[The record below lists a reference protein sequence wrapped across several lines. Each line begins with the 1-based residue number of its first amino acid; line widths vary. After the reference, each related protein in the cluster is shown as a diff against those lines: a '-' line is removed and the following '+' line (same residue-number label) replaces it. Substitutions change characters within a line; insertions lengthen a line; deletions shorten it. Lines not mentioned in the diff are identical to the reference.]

1 MARSA
6 GASVSRMDRYLAAT
20 VFKFVGVVL
29 ACLLVVVTLFTVVD
43 ELGDI
48 TPGYTEA
55 HALLYVLY
63 STPRRLYE
71 LVPYGAF
78 IGALVGLGVL
88 ASQSELTVLRSVGV
102 SLARLFGSACV
113 PILAVLAGNGLLGEF
128 VAPPAEDA
136 ANTLKLSVQRGD
148 AAGAI
153 DSTTWYRDDEVIT
166 SVDGYRG
173 DGTLVGV
180 RQFVVRDGRLIATRR
195 ADRAAFLPEAGHWQM
210 EGVVE
215 TRLGDAATSVHRFA
229 TMAWTT
235 DTAPELLSAKA
246 LFDPTKLNLR
256 DLAAR
261 IRYLAAEGLDA
272 TRYQVAFW
280 GKVLQPA
287 ATLGLVLVALGF
299 VVGPLREAGLGA
311 RLVVGVA
318 VGVAFRY
325 AIDLFGPVSVV
336 FAVPPWLAML
346 VPVLACWLAG
356 AVLIRRA

>member
-1 MARSA
+1 
-6 GASVSRMDRYLAAT
+6 MDRYVAAT
-20 VFKFVGVVL
+20 VLKSVGVVL
-29 ACLLVVVTLFTVVD
+29 VCLLVVVTLFTVVD

-48 TPGYTEA
+48 TPGYTAA
-55 HALLYVLY
+55 HALAYVLY

-71 LVPYGAF
+71 LVAYGVF
-78 IGALVGLGVL
+78 IGTLVGLGLL
-88 ASQSELTVLRSVGV
+88 ASRSELTVLRGVGV
-102 SLARLFGSACV
+102 SLARLFASAGLPV
-113 PILAVLAGNGLLGEF
+113 LVVLAGNAMLGEF

-148 AAGAI
+148 RAGAI
-153 DSTTWYRDDEVIT
+153 DSTTWYRDGDVIT

-180 RQFVVRDGRLIATRR
+180 RQFVVRDGRLVVSRL
-195 ADRAAFLPEAGHWQM
+195 ADRASFLPKAGHWRM

-215 TRLGDAATSVHRFA
+215 TRFGDATASVHRLP

-235 DTAPELLSAKA
+235 GTAPELLSAKA
-246 LFDPTKLNLR
+246 LFDPSKLNLR
-256 DLAAR
+256 DLAVR

-280 GKVLQPA
+280 AKVFQPA

-299 VVGPLREAGLGA
+299 VIGPLRESGLGA
-311 RLVVGVA
+311 RLAVGIA
-318 VGVAFRY
+318 VGVAFKY

-336 FAVPPWLAML
+336 FAIPPWLAML
-346 VPVLACWLAG
+346 TPVAACWLFG